1 MEQNLSAKFSGI
13 PDPQNHK
20 TREDGD
26 GFSAL
31 SLGGGVDYAAGDN

>member
-1 MEQNLSAKFSGI
+1 MEQNLSAKFGWI

-20 TREDGD
+20 TRKDGD

-31 SLGGGVDYAAGDN
+31 SLGGVDYAAGDN